1 MSNQF
6 RPVSNEDLF
15 NALIR
20 VEALGNTILKRLEL
34 NSKSSDEMIQNTKF
48 YNQKLVEIEDFENA
62 KRKTKDIA

>member
-6 RPVSNEDLF
+6 RPVSNDDLF

-20 VEALGNTILKRLEL
+20 VEALENTILRRLEL

-48 YNQKLVEIEDFENA
+48 YNQKLIEIEDFENA